1 MVMKL
6 ENNKNTK
13 MVELE
18 KKYGKEL
25 INDVI
30 RLDGLT
36 PSEIE
41 DVEYLEQRIEIHLEW
56 LTNTK

>member
-1 MVMKL
+1 
-6 ENNKNTK
+6 

-30 RLDGLT
+30 RLDELT

-41 DVEYLEQRIEIHLEW
+41 DVEYLEHRIEIHLEW

>member
-1 MVMKL
+1 
-6 ENNKNTK
+6 